1 MAHLLDANLESTTE
15 FGINEYSE
23 HLHEHIITQVSPA
36 GKLHVAG
43 LLDGNLSIGGQLINE
58 TPDGTFSL
66 LVARTDEFLDTE
78 FVVTNSLV
86 LPSSNSFYEGDHI
99 LDFQFHENG
108 KFLVSQSFGDSG
120 TSYYIFA
127 ADGNLT
133 ESFLIPEGN
142 NLDGLQKL
150 DKHGFISGWQTY
162 KDGSDTWA
170 ILLDNNSS
178 SAISYSPIWDMFKGA
193 GFEYNDGTEEFWFYS
208 AESNYS
214 DSFSVSVTGFDAFPD
229 TSPNFAISPSG
240 DSLWIWRSGLR
251 RASYTPQILA
261 RSDSVQIA
269 RFIKSGLYLI
279 HISPFSRIWYHSD
292 NTNYRN
298 Y

>member
-23 HLHEHIITQVSPA
+23 HLHEHIFTQVSPA
-36 GKLHVAG
+36 GKLHIAG

-86 LPSSNSFYEGDHI
+86 LPSPIPSYEGDHI

-133 ESFLIPEGN
+133 ETFLMPEGN

-150 DKHGFISGWQTY
+150 EQHGFISGWQTY
-162 KDGSDTWA
+162 KDGSGNTLA

-178 SAISYSPIWDMFKGA
+178 GAISSLPRIGIYSRVLDLNIILEPKNSGFTLQKATLALTPSVYPLQDLMPFLLLLPILQSLPRVIA
-193 GFEYNDGTEEFWFYS
+193 SGFGEVG
-208 AESNYS
+208 
-214 DSFSVSVTGFDAFPD
+214 
-229 TSPNFAISPSG
+229 
-240 DSLWIWRSGLR
+240 
-251 RASYTPQILA
+251 
-261 RSDSVQIA
+261 
-269 RFIKSGLYLI
+269 
-279 HISPFSRIWYHSD
+279 
-292 NTNYRN
+292 
-298 Y
+298 